1 MVEIDGCRTLMSLS
15 LLAFLRP
22 LLPNLGLSNSATNG
36 DILWGSNFPLLLV
49 WDRNSRFLSFLNYLS
64 GVPSLPVCR
73 IEIEKSA
80 INSVARELSFEPICF
95 ACQ

>member
-22 LLPNLGLSNSATNG
+22 LLPNLGISNSAANG
-36 DILWGSNFPLLLV
+36 GTLWESNFPPVLV

-64 GVPSLPVCR
+64 GVLSSPERHESLPSIVLP
-73 IEIEKSA
+73 E
-80 INSVARELSFEPICF
+80 N
-95 ACQ
+95 